1 MTELESLQQ
10 LFKDVK
16 DTDYIVKRV
25 LEYKTELEVCED
37 CIHCLSTKEHA
48 LCTHKDNI
56 QEIYNYNYMQVTLD
70 FCCNKW
76 EGKENE
82 S

>member
-10 LFKDVK
+10 LFKGVK

-25 LEYKTELEVCED
+25 LEYKSEFEVCED
-37 CIHCLSTKEHA
+37 CKKGHYLPTRGVVCNEGIKQHPD
-48 LCTHKDNI
+48 DNNDI
-56 QEIYNYNYMQVTLD
+56 D
-70 FCCNKW
+70 FGCNKW